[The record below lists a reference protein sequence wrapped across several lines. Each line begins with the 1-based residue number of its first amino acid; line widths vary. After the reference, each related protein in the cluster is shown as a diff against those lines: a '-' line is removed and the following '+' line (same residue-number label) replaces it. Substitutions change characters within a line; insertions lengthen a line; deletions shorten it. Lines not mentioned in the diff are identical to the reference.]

1 MGWDVLDGGVRQ
13 GEPANPGRG
22 FGGEGMLATLAQ
34 ISECRAVFLGPL
46 HILNVLQEFGD
57 KVWASSISLMN
68 SVDKCPPMFWRRVR
82 LQRKEQDSYSLLES
96 FGCWAWTKEES
107 CRSEAA
113 KGEANDCEV
122 ESGVRG
128 WSASDAQQSQDR
140 MSDRSFEPM
149 HIKNKVSILPAEL

>member
-1 MGWDVLDGGVRQ
+1 MLR
-13 GEPANPGRG
+13 RG
-22 FGGEGMLATLAQ
+22 
-34 ISECRAVFLGPL
+34 
-46 HILNVLQEFGD
+46 
-57 KVWASSISLMN
+57 
-68 SVDKCPPMFWRRVR
+68 VR
-82 LQRKEQDSYSLLES
+82 LQCEEQDSDSLLEC
-96 FGCWAWTKEES
+96 FGSWAWTKEDS
-107 CRSEAA
+107 CRGEAA